1 MGSGASTSGL
11 FVRCGCG
18 DPFSIAQVR
27 PSSKRISFYPRNDSS
42 DMTARSSSKK
52 DSANITATVGTDSEE
67 APVKEGY
74 LIDYISGIQVKDGPE
89 ERDSVQTFSRI
100 LVEDYNY
107 PRNNIQTRPQHRVRA
122 RPSDTKKEY
131 PVDIAVF
138 KDPSKDENGLYIVV
152 ECKKKDRKDGKVQ
165 LQDYLRFSTASL
177 GVWFNGN
184 ERLFLKKIERN
195 GKVLFEE
202 VPNIPLYGQRIEDV
216 GMFRRRDLKPATNLK
231 AIFRTMRNFLAANA
245 VGITR
250 DEVFAQQLINLIFCK
265 IYDERFTK
273 PNDIVTFRAGI
284 EEGSRDV
291 RERIIKLFDYVKTQY
306 SDVIEPGDSIQLD
319 AAALTHVVGALQQ
332 YALTA
337 CERDAVGEAFETF
350 IGPALKGPQ
359 GQFFTPRNVVK
370 MVVDMVDPKPNERII
385 DPACGSGGFLI
396 EALRHVWR
404 TVEERGHALE
414 WPVRE
419 IDAEKQKVAIDRF
432 RGIDKDAFL
441 SKVAKS
447 YMAILGDGRGGVFC
461 ENSLDGPSNW
471 SRKTRESVQIGSFDV
486 VITNPPFGKKLAI
499 ESEEI
504 LRSFDLGHKWRSEQ
518 GGPFRKGDVLDKQP
532 PQILFIERCL
542 DLLRDGGRM
551 GIVLLESIF
560 GMPKYRYVV
569 DYINRRARI
578 LAIVTLP
585 DDLFQPFTHAKT
597 CVVLI
602 EKTPAS
608 GDYPIFM
615 CDVKWCGHDSRGN
628 PTWSQGSDG
637 KKVLLDEIPL
647 VAPLYKKGHSRRK
660 R

>member
-1 MGSGASTSGL
+1 MATNQDVLISEWDENS
-11 FVRCGCG
+11 VR
-18 DPFSIAQVR
+18 D
-27 PSSKRISFYPRNDSS
+27 
-42 DMTARSSSKK
+42 
-52 DSANITATVGTDSEE
+52 
-67 APVKEGY
+67 GY
-74 LIDYISGIQVKDGPE
+74 LIDFITGKPVKDGPE
-89 ERDSVQTFSRI
+89 EREAVQVFARM
-100 LVEDYNY
+100 LVEDYGY
-107 PRNNIQTRPQHRVRA
+107 PKENIQTRPQYRVKA

-131 PVDIAVF
+131 PIDIAVF
-138 KDPSKDENGLYIVV
+138 GDAKKNDDGLYIVV
-152 ECKKKDRKDGKVQ
+152 ECKKKDRNDGKTQ
-165 LQDYLRFSTASL
+165 LQDYLRFCKARL
-177 GVWFNGN
+177 GVWFNGK
-184 ERLFLKKIERN
+184 ERLFIKKIEKG

-202 VPNIPLYGQRIEDV
+202 IPNIPLFGQRIEDV
-216 GMFRRRDLKPATNLK
+216 GLFRRKDLKPATNLK
-231 AIFRTMRNFLAANA
+231 AVFKTMRNFLAANA

-273 PNDIVTFRAGI
+273 PDDMVTFRAGI
-284 EEGSRDV
+284 DEDPKDV
-291 RERIIKLFDYVKTQY
+291 RDRIVKLFDLVKKQY
-306 SDVIEPGDSIQLD
+306 SDVIEVADSIQLD
-319 AAALTHVVGALQQ
+319 AVSITHIVGALQQ

-370 MVVDMVDPKPNERII
+370 MVVDMVDPQPDEKII

-396 EALRHVWR
+396 EALRHVWHA
-404 TVEERGHALE
+404 VEERGKALN
-414 WPVRE
+414 WPERE
-419 IDAEKQKVAIDRF
+419 IESEKQKVAIDKF

-461 ENSLDGPSNW
+461 ENSLEQPKNW
-471 SRKTRESVQIGSFDV
+471 SRRAQDGVQMGSFDV

-504 LRSFDLGHKWRSEQ
+504 LKTFELGHEWKQDKDGRFTK
-518 GGPFRKGDVLDKQP
+518 GGVLDKQA

-560 GMPKYRYVV
+560 GMPKYRYVI
-569 DYINRRARI
+569 DFINRRARI

-585 DDLFQPFTHAKT
+585 EDLFQPFTHAKT
-597 CVVLI
+597 CVVLL
-602 EKTPAS
+602 EKTPA
-608 GDYPIFM
+608 DKTYPIFM

-628 PTWSQGSDG
+628 PTWTIDANGN
-637 KKVLLDEIPL
+637 KVLLDEIPL
-647 VAPLYKKGHSRRK
+647 VAPLYKAGPQKGAK
-660 R
+660 